1 VGSKPAWRAIEP
13 RSYIIRS
20 VTWRRRFLVQGV
32 FWRQLLRFGVL
43 YLPPWIEPVVI
54 AFWALVFLLWGPG
67 RRGVMRNLSA
77 VVEGSSTAANVLR
90 TYRVFWN
97 FAWTIA
103 DKVRFKELRVAP
115 DWEFVGME
123 HFQSLQSNAG
133 GAIIL
138 TAHMGN
144 YDLGAHLFA
153 ELSERQIVMV
163 RAPESDPETRKY
175 EEALDGRTGAS
186 ALKIDFSTR
195 ASELALDLL
204 DSLRNGNIIA
214 IQGDRVTGEIS
225 SLPATLFGKS
235 MRVPAGPFALSMSA
249 RVPIYP
255 LFIVRLGRR
264 RYRLV
269 VSAPFTV
276 VRTRDR
282 DEAFARAVAEWTRE
296 LERVVRTA
304 WHQWFAFQPFSE
316 ELG

>member
-1 VGSKPAWRAIEP
+1 M
-13 RSYIIRS
+13 
-20 VTWRRRFLVQGV
+20 QGV

-43 YLPPWIEPVVI
+43 NTPPWIEPVI
-54 AFWALVFLLWGPG
+54 IGFWSLVFLLWGAG
-67 RRGVMRNLSA
+67 RRGVMSNLSA
-77 VVEGSSTAANVLR
+77 IFEGSSPVRNIFR

-103 DKVRFKELRVAP
+103 DKVRFKECRVVP

-123 HFQSLQSNAG
+123 HFSSLQAHEG

-153 ELSERQIVMV
+153 ELSDREIVMV
-163 RAPESDPETRKY
+163 RAPETDPETHKF
-175 EEALDGRTGAS
+175 EEALDHRTGAS

-204 DSLRNGNIIA
+204 ESLRNGNIIA
-214 IQGDRVTGEIS
+214 IQGDRVTGSIS
-225 SLPATLFGKS
+225 TLQTTLFGKS

-269 VSAPFTV
+269 VSAPFNVT
-276 VRTRDR
+276 RTRDR
-282 DEAFARAVAEWTRE
+282 EEAFARAVAEWTRE
-296 LERVVRTA
+296 LERTIRAA
-304 WHQWFAFQPFSE
+304 WYQWFAFQPFSE